1 MKRLLLITAAFI
13 SAAAG
18 IAQPQADMTRVKIP
32 SLPRL
37 NMQAKAHFGELSPS
51 LAVRHSVLTGNYFS
65 HPEGTFY
72 VGTGLDGYGT
82 ILTTLVAPLTNSVN
96 FTEAGSVNPTW
107 KQAGNDID
115 DATDMSPESGQAIP
129 AHHWSYGIPMN
140 PCRCRR

>member
-18 IAQPQADMTRVKIP
+18 IAQPQADMTRVKIS

-37 NMQAKAHFGELSPS
+37 NVQARAYCGEMSPS
-51 LAVRHSVLTGNYFS
+51 LAVRHSAVTGNYFS

-96 FTEAGSVNPTW
+96 FTEAGSANPTW
-107 KQAGNDID
+107 KQAGDDIE
-115 DATDMSPESGQAIP
+115 DATDMSPESGQAIH
-129 AHHWSYGIPMN
+129 AHHWSYGIPMS